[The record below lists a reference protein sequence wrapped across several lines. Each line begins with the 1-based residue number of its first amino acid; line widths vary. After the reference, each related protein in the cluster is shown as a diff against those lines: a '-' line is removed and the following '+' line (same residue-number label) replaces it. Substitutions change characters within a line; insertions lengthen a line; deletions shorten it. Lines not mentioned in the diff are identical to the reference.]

1 MSGGV
6 GVCVCVMEIFVWFGA
21 LCLCTGGRV
30 FNCVYVPCVSVCVI
44 VCVCVIVRVP
54 DGRMHDARVREF
66 L

>member
-6 GVCVCVMEIFVWFGA
+6 GVCVCVLEIFVWFGA
-21 LCLCTGGRV
+21 LCVCTGGRV
-30 FNCVYVPCVSVCVI
+30 FNCVYVPCVCVCVI
-44 VCVCVIVRVP
+44 VCAR